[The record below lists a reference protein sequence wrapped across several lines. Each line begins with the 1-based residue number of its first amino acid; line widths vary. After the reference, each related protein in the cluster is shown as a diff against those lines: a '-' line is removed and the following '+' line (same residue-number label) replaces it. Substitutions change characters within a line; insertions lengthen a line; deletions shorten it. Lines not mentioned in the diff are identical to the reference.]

1 MHKVSIGISII
12 LAFGLIGGA
21 YMLRADEGGSLY
33 KDISD
38 VAVPSI
44 TELPPEYWVQEA
56 DTTHELVLFPDAVFR
71 EYKDGVQIRYGVWES
86 ELLFYEDDSLGT
98 IVLTSAVMQDGV
110 RPVQKLHIVDATDT
124 TLSLKD
130 AETQKIATYHL
141 RTP

>member
-1 MHKVSIGISII
+1 MHKVSIGISIV
-12 LAFGLIGGA
+12 LALGLIGGA
-21 YMLRADEGGSLY
+21 YLLRADEGDPPY

-44 TELPPEYWVQEA
+44 AELPPEYWVNEA

-71 EYKDGVQIRYGVWES
+71 EYKDGVQIRYGAWES
-86 ELLFYEDDSLGT
+86 ELLFYEKDSLGT
-98 IVLTSAVMQDGV
+98 IVLTNAIMQGGV

-124 TLSLKD
+124 TLLLKD
-130 AETQKIATYHL
+130 TETQKAVMYRL